1 MELSTTKDK
10 NGRESTSKRDI
21 IQKKRERDVLLC
33 FSFFPF
39 DKNMYFSF
47 NLLTFLVCFFISFP
61 PFFARSFS
69 YLSSFARSFILF
81 HFETLILH
89 LFFSFFFFYL
99 FSLFFLLIVLLLRR
113 LLVFSLFFILFHF
126 LFTPSIIC
134 FFVFFYFH
142 YFRTNFHVCRKYLVI
157 LNHHISMS
165 DVNSFLKCHNSTD

>member
-89 LFFSFFFFYL
+89 LFSFFFFYI

-126 LFTPSIIC
+126 LFTPSSIIC
-134 FFVFFYFH
+134 FFVFFTFITSALISTFVENTSLYS
-142 YFRTNFHVCRKYLVI
+142 TTTSQCR
-157 LNHHISMS
+157 M
-165 DVNSFLKCHNSTD
+165 